1 VPAGAVQQVEGKN
14 VIFVRKAATQFEA
27 REVKTGKLINGLREI
42 TAGLREGE
50 AVAVQA
56 AFHLKSILAS
66 KGLGE
71 E

>member
-1 VPAGAVQQVEGKN
+1 VV
-14 VIFVRKAATQFEA
+14 FVRRAPTQFEA
-27 REVKTGKLINGLREI
+27 RQIKTGKLINSLLEI
-42 TAGLREGE
+42 TSGLREGE
-50 AVAVQA
+50 PVAIRG